1 MITSA
6 EFFRKN
12 CTRPSVGECHRLGKE
27 DIFLSPSAVY
37 FVHATF
43 RAFVHKRRYERR
55 KGTTRL
61 RLVLPQHRIILEY
74 PAGEV
79 LHIGLED
86 FWLLNDPYQCKSPAV
101 STRLSFEG
109 EKMKVGARVSFLR
122 SRELKLSFCHCLEY
136 SAACSIPRSTIYSKQ
151 TINSYETVE
160 LLLLSAKARQSIH
173 LKTEFP
179 VSCVAASRSETSR
192 FHSLF
197 ALVPFG
203 PMYDDEGAEP

>member
-61 RLVLPQHRIILEY
+61 RLVLPQHHKILEY

-79 LHIGLED
+79 LHISLEG

-109 EKMKVGARVSFLR
+109 EKMKVGARVSFLLPGG
-122 SRELKLSFCHCLEY
+122 LKLSFCHCLEY
-136 SAACSIPRSTIYSKQ
+136 TYILNAPEACQRALST
-151 TINSYETVE
+151 THPFFN
-160 LLLLSAKARQSIH
+160 
-173 LKTEFP
+173 
-179 VSCVAASRSETSR
+179 R
-192 FHSLF
+192 FFQFSVIVI
-197 ALVPFG
+197 AVKLV
-203 PMYDDEGAEP
+203 